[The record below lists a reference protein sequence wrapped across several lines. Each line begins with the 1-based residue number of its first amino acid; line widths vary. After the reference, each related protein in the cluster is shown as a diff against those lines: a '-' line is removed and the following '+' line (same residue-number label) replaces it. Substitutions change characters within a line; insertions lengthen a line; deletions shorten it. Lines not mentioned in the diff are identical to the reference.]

1 MHSLLPARG
10 LRLSNAAAFGML
22 LIGVAQI
29 AIFQSPPKAAAAESV
44 LDKLRAGAPLQ
55 VGYRADARPFSY
67 RDESGLPAGYSVD
80 LCHRMIDTVKSE
92 PGLSGV
98 TATWVPIAAGD
109 RFGALE
115 SGKIHVYCGADTVTA
130 ERKNQVAFSLPIFPG
145 GIGALVR
152 ADSPTRLREVL
163 LNGGRDN
170 AAAPGGSAQPPKQED
185 VQTLFMRAFTA
196 VTGTTSAAW
205 LRSRIKDF
213 GVQAFVLPV
222 ETFDRGVDQLLGNKT
237 DAFFAE
243 RAMLLDTVRRHP
255 SGRML
260 AVIDRFYTQE
270 SLALSFP
277 RGDDAWRQLADRT
290 LSRIYASGE
299 VSNVYEKWFG
309 PLDEPTRE
317 FFRTVKPSE

>member
-1 MHSLLPARG
+1 MQALLTARG
-10 LRLSNAAAFGML
+10 LSFGMML
-22 LIGVAQI
+22 LGAAQI
-29 AIFQSPPKAAAAESV
+29 AISQVPPKPAAAGSV

-55 VGYRADARPFSY
+55 LGYRAEARPFSY
-67 RDESGLPAGYSVD
+67 RDEAGLPAGYSVD
-80 LCHRMIDTVKSE
+80 LCHRMIDAVKSE

-98 TATWVPIAAGD
+98 TATWVPIVAGD

-115 SGKIHVYCGADTVTA
+115 SGKIHIFCGADTITA
-130 ERKNQVAFSLPIFPG
+130 ERKNHVAFSMPIFPG

-152 ADSPTRLREVL
+152 SDAPARLREVL
-163 LNGGRDN
+163 LTGGRN
-170 AAAPGGSAQPPKQED
+170 NPAAAAGTANPPKQED

-196 VTGTTSAAW
+196 VTNTTSAAW

-222 ETFDRGVDQLLGNKT
+222 ESFDTGVDQLLGNKT

-260 AVIDRFYTQE
+260 TVIDRFYTEE

-277 RGDDAWRQLADRT
+277 RGDEPWRQLADRT
-290 LSRIYASGE
+290 LSGLYASGE

-309 PLDEPTRE
+309 PLDERTRE
-317 FFRTVKPSE
+317 FFRTIKPSE